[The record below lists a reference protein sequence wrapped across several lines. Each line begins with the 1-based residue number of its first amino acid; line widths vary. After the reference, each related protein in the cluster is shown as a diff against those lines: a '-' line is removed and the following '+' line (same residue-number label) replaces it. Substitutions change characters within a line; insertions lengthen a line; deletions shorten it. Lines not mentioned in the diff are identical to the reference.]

1 MGFLGPTW
9 YQGDAEL
16 PAGTLAHYTDRHAL
30 ARIMQAGVI
39 RPYRALPDDAVPL
52 VWLSTNGIW
61 EPASGRATPWNP
73 AQPLGFDQ
81 LCAINGGL
89 ARLLVDADVAELAWK
104 QLRQLVSP
112 GWVRAAEQP
121 SQSWFKANCHRWYA
135 SRHAIGRDHWLG
147 IEVWRAPRWTPLPY
161 TWEEG

>member
-16 PAGTLAHYTDRHAL
+16 PAGALAHYTDRRAL
-30 ARIMQAGVI
+30 THIMQGGVI
-39 RPYRALPDDAVPL
+39 RPYRALPDDVVPL

-61 EPASGRATPWNP
+61 EPASGRAVPWNP
-73 AQPLGFDQ
+73 AKPLGFDQ

-89 ARLLVDADVAELAWK
+89 GRVLVDEDVAELAWK

-121 SQSWFKANCHRWYA
+121 GQTWFRANCHRWHA
-135 SRHAIGRDHWLG
+135 SRHAISRDHWLS
-147 IEVWRAPRWTPLPY
+147 IEVWRAPRWVSLLY
-161 TWEEG
+161 EWEA